1 MLIDGESLNV
11 KSGPGTSMFSRTGA
25 STIPKYKIFSSKFT
39 TIDEL
44 VIEAKTKKT
53 ARRKNLGD
61 DDSIV
66 DELTDKLPVIGFN
79 EDNQRTVEVPGLAEE
94 LAKVGKSYKEI
105 QAERIAGTNTQ
116 WKKNDS
122 ANQTIKTDVS
132 GSAFENFM
140 KPIDY
145 DSLSKLTR
153 AQFEELKAAQK
164 SER

>member
-44 VIEAKTKKT
+44 VIEGKTKKT

-61 DDSIV
+61 DDSIIN
-66 DELTDKLPVIGFN
+66 ELADKLPVIGLN

-132 GSAFENFM
+132 GSAFQNST
-140 KPIDY
+140 KLIDY
-145 DSLSKLTR
+145 ESLSKMTR